1 MRRAADPI
9 RYLNPRLMKFRLYQ
23 EAALAENVRGTKF
36 RKGDLVRI
44 VDEHQAGDGSVGY
57 SVEIFNALGK
67 TVEVLTLDARQ
78 LEKLRSNEILAVRE
92 S

>member
-1 MRRAADPI
+1 
-9 RYLNPRLMKFRLYQ
+9 MKFRPYQ
-23 EAALAENVRGTKF
+23 EAALAVDLPGTRF

-44 VDEHQAGDGSVGY
+44 ADEHKAEDGTRGY

-67 TVEVLTLDARQ
+67 TVEVLTLEERQ
-78 LEKLRSNEILAVRE
+78 LEKLRSDEILAVRA

>member
-1 MRRAADPI
+1 
-9 RYLNPRLMKFRLYQ
+9 MKFRPYQ
-23 EAALAENVRGTKF
+23 EAALAVDLPGTRF

-44 VDEHQAGDGSVGY
+44 VDEHKAEDGTRGY

-67 TVEVLTLDARQ
+67 TVEVLTLEERQ
-78 LEKLRSNEILAVRE
+78 LEKLRSDEILAVRA